1 LESERWL
8 RVEDLYHRALEID
21 AAARSEFLRFT
32 CGDDT
37 AIRSEVE
44 SLLAYEGAAST
55 FIESSALEVAGK
67 LLARDMTETGDAAN
81 LDIRDRVIGPYHLI
95 EKIGEGGMGEVWLA
109 DQSHPLRR
117 RVALKLVK
125 AGMDTREVT
134 SRFETERQALALM
147 DHPAVARVLDGGSTS
162 SGRPYFVMEYVP
174 GIAITDWCNR
184 HRFSVTERLGLFV
197 QVCEGVKHAHQKA
210 IIHRDLK
217 PSNILVIEVDGRAT
231 PKIIDFGVAKA
242 VQQKP
247 DEKTLF
253 TRAGTILGTPEY
265 MSPEQAN
272 SAGGDVDTRSD
283 VYSLGVILYQL
294 LVGSVPI
301 DLSKLTFPEMIRKLS
316 DADPLLPS
324 RRVRTLGEESATI
337 CKERRTEPRT
347 LERQLRGDLD
357 SIVMK
362 ALEKQRNRRYSG
374 PAELAQDIGRYLGRE
389 PVTAR
394 PQHSWYRASKFIQ
407 RHRLAAGAVAS
418 VALALGGG
426 FGAALWEAHVARTQA
441 QVASREAQTSAAVEQ
456 FITDIFETNSRDQ
469 KDPLKARETTARQLL
484 DTGARKIETGLD
496 KAPAAKER
504 MLHTLADLYIGL
516 GLDDEAV
523 ALSQKRV
530 TMARALYGPNDARV
544 AAALTYLAASMHLSK
559 SVKGREAVL
568 LEAKGILDRNRDFDS
583 PLRGRLLYDL
593 AEHYTTWDSKKALDY
608 ATQSVTLFRRLSP
621 SLDLEAALYYQGW
634 AYSLLQDFAN
644 AETAYRDCLSVA
656 LRVGLPKAQLPQIET
671 GLADA
676 GAKLS
681 HFEDAKR
688 NFELAFDTAR
698 AVNGASH
705 VDAMETEARLGE
717 FLSATSQYTEG
728 VSHLSNAL
736 SVCLKLRGP
745 DDSFFTPHILLL
757 YGQALAD
764 SGHFEEG
771 LGSISKAV
779 ENRRKNRP
787 GTRYLGQMLVAQ
799 ASALADLGEY
809 QKAKLALD
817 ETEALSKQAGFKLT
831 SAYAAARLK
840 LAFDLHKPEEAV
852 TVIESFYGPA
862 PATASAAADQL
873 DNLTAR
879 AKLALSANRPE
890 EALRLATRVSDAIA
904 ASPYRRYLR
913 KWEARASLAQ
923 GSACLQ
929 LRRSQPALDFLTR
942 ADRLARD
949 IYDTTSAE
957 LIPARAT
964 LGLAFWQAGNHQ
976 EAMKLLLQ
984 ADSLR
989 NSHPRLGERFS
1000 GPLRE
1005 LRQNV
1010 AANRAIVISRSVESK
1025 R

>member
-1 LESERWL
+1 VLESERWL
-8 RVEDLYHRALEID
+8 RVEDLYHRALGMD
-21 AAARSEFLRFT
+21 GAARSEFLSFT
-32 CGDDT
+32 CGDDI

-44 SLLAYEGAAST
+44 SLLAYDGAAST

-67 LLARDMTETGDAAN
+67 LLACDLTEPGEAAN
-81 LDIRDRVIGPYHLI
+81 LDSCDRVIGPYRLI

-109 DQSHPLRR
+109 DQFHPLRR

-134 SRFETERQALALM
+134 IRFETERQALALM

-162 SGRPYFVMEYVP
+162 AGRPYFVMEYVS

-184 HRFSVTERLGLFV
+184 RRLSVTERLELFV

-217 PSNILVIEVDGRAT
+217 PSNILVVEVDGRAT
-231 PKIIDFGVAKA
+231 PKIIDFGIAKA
-242 VQQKP
+242 FQQKLS
-247 DEKTLF
+247 EETLF

-301 DLSKLTFPEMIRKLS
+301 DLSNLTLQQMMLKLS
-316 DADPLLPS
+316 DVDPLLPS
-324 RRVRTLGEESATI
+324 RRVRTLDEESAIT
-337 CKERRTEPRT
+337 CKERRTESRA

-362 ALEKQRNRRYSG
+362 ALEKQRTRRYSG
-374 PAELAQDIGRYLGRE
+374 PAELAEDIGRYLSRE

-394 PQHSWYRASKFIQ
+394 SQHSWYRAAKFIQ
-407 RHRLAAGAVAS
+407 RHRLAAVAVAS
-418 VALALGGG
+418 VTLALAGGL
-426 FGAALWEAHVARTQA
+426 GAALWEAHVARTQA

-484 DTGARKIETGLD
+484 DTGARKVDNGLD

-530 TMARALYGPNDARV
+530 TVAKTLYGTNDPRV
-544 AAALTYLAASMHLSK
+544 AAALTYLAAAMHLSK

-568 LEAKGILDRNRDFDS
+568 LEAKGILDQNRDFNS

-608 ATQSVTLFRRLSP
+608 ASQSVTLFRRLPP
-621 SLDLEAALYYQGW
+621 SLDLKVALYYQGW
-634 AYSLLQDFAN
+634 AYSLLQDYAN
-644 AETAYRDCLSVA
+644 AENAYRECLSVA
-656 LRVGLPKAQLPQIET
+656 QRVGLPKAELPQIET

-676 GAKLS
+676 SARLS

-698 AVNGASH
+698 AVNGAWH

-717 FLSATSQYTEG
+717 FLSSTSHYAEG
-728 VSHLSNAL
+728 LSHLANAL

-745 DDSFFTPHILLL
+745 DDSFFTPHILLM
-757 YGQALAD
+757 YGQSLVD
-764 SGHFEEG
+764 SGHFEDG
-771 LGSISKAV
+771 LASISKAV

-787 GTRYLGQMLVAQ
+787 GTRYLGQMLIAQ
-799 ASALADLGEY
+799 ASAFADLGEY
-809 QKAKLALD
+809 KKAAAALD
-817 ETEALSKQAGFKLT
+817 ETVALSKQAGFKLT
-831 SAYAAARLK
+831 LAYAAARLK
-840 LAFDLHKPEEAV
+840 VAFDLKKPEEAV
-852 TVIESFYGPA
+852 TAIESFYGPVPTDA
-862 PATASAAADQL
+862 SVTAEHL
-873 DNLTAR
+873 DNLTVR
-879 AKLALSANRPE
+879 AQSALTANQPE
-890 EALRLATRVSDAIA
+890 EALRFATRAFDAIA
-904 ASPYRRYLR
+904 ASSSRQYLG
-913 KWEARASLAQ
+913 KWEARAALEQ
-923 GSACLQ
+923 GSACL
-929 LRRSQPALDFLTR
+929 RMHRSQEALFFLTR
-942 ADRLARD
+942 ADQLTREV
-949 IYDTTSAE
+949 YDATSAE

-964 LGLAFWQAGNHQ
+964 LGLAYWESGNQ
-976 EAMKLLLQ
+976 GEAMKLLGQ
-984 ADSLR
+984 ADSIR

-1000 GPLRE
+1000 GPLRK
-1005 LRQNV
+1005 LRQMP
-1010 AANRAIVISRSVESK
+1010 RRTGQL
-1025 R
+1025 